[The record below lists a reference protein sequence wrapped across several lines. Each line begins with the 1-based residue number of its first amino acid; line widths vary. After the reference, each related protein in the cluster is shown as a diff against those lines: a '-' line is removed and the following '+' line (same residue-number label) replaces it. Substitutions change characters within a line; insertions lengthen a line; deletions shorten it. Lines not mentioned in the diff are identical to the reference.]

1 MALVRNDSGK
11 AIVFAVGGVYYQ
23 LPPEEVIEIPDVA
36 LRMFTGYGVED
47 LTEEHLKLFCNRFR
61 HNNPDFGQFSD
72 KEIWDNIL
80 SKITVGVEV
89 VKGKK
94 K

>member
-36 LRMFTGYGVED
+36 LRMFTG
-47 LTEEHLKLFCNRFR
+47 
-61 HNNPDFGQFSD
+61 
-72 KEIWDNIL
+72 
-80 SKITVGVEV
+80 
-89 VKGKK
+89 
-94 K
+94 

>member
-47 LTEEHLKLFCNRFR
+47 LTEEHLK
-61 HNNPDFGQFSD
+61 
-72 KEIWDNIL
+72 
-80 SKITVGVEV
+80 
-89 VKGKK
+89 
-94 K
+94 